1 VFAKAGAAGAELEHL
16 EPKQLEQL
24 TVARLGL
31 AGATGASGA
40 EAAGASGAHRTMTA
54 GAAGAAGEFG
64 NCTANMMAEPPDESN
79 DWFFL
84 LYHTLLHLLLM
95 WLMMVTVRQWCQ
107 LRRKTVPIP
116 DGKVEMPLPPLP
128 PPVLMP
134 EQISPPPPV
143 LMPEQISSGHGT
155 MPTNVTLVTTLTGER
170 FHLPG
175 CVSLK
180 KATNNSTAK
189 YFTAC
194 ASCVGMRYPT
204 TQ

>member
-1 VFAKAGAAGAELEHL
+1 MTAGA
-16 EPKQLEQL
+16 
-24 TVARLGL
+24 
-31 AGATGASGA
+31 
-40 EAAGASGAHRTMTA
+40 A

-64 NCTANMMAEPPDESN
+64 NRKANMMAEPPDVSS
-79 DWFFL
+79 DWFL

-116 DGKVEMPLPPLP
+116 DGKVEMPLPPP
-128 PPVLMP
+128 PPVPMP
-134 EQISPPPPV
+134 EH
-143 LMPEQISSGHGT
+143 SGHCT
-155 MPTNVTLVTTLTGER
+155 LPNNVTLVTTPTGDR
-170 FHLPG
+170 FHIPG

-180 KATNNSTAK
+180 KATNNKTAK

-194 ASCVGMRYPT
+194 ASCVGIMRYPT